1 MKCSLCGRENPE
13 GRFTC
18 KFCGFPLRSIDNLP
32 PGEILKG
39 RFKIL
44 SFLGKGGMGVIY
56 RAMDLKLNR
65 VVAVKILPLELKA
78 DEKARKRF
86 LREAQAAARLEHPNI
101 CTIHEIY
108 ESDDI
113 DFIVMPYIEGEN
125 LQRVLRN
132 KGPFSLEEFL
142 HYARQM
148 ASALSAAHNKG
159 IIHRDIK
166 PSNIMIT
173 REGLV
178 KILDFGLAKFTGAEE
193 SLTSA
198 DVVVGTL
205 AYMSPEQCRGEK
217 LTPASD
223 VFSMGIVFYEML
235 TGENPFRGEDTG
247 STFYKLLHE
256 DPPPPS
262 HKKQLPPELDRVLMK
277 ALEKEPSK
285 RYRDGGELLKAL
297 SEIRGDGTLELQ
309 PTMVTPAPPSKKERR
324 SRRFLFLSGLALL
337 IVIAAGGVFALLNSN
352 HHPRSVV
359 IRDFLGGAG
368 VSSDAVKAVSFLLK
382 KKLLLLQDVT
392 VIDEGTF
399 VDLRKRYS
407 LEQLFK
413 KFRVI
418 GIISGSI
425 KKYGKMVSLE
435 ASLSKGGENFPITI
449 SGEGEGSILQFQVD
463 SLGEKLA
470 LLLSLKFRRKA
481 KVSALTTE
489 DYSALISYIK
499 AREEWEKLSVSNARK
514 YLLTALRRDHEF
526 PLAHFLYAKVL
537 VFLDRIDEA
546 KKQVKLALAGRDR
559 MLDLDLWRAEALK
572 AELHMKFKEKIR
584 FLERVREM
592 APYDKHSYYDLAEAY
607 FHRASPRRAITYY
620 EKALQLKADYL
631 PVLNHLGYCYLY
643 IGEHLKGIQYFEK
656 YKLLSGEANAFD
668 SLGDGYF
675 YSGNYLEA
683 ITSKETALEKDPT
696 LTWIYHSL
704 AYILFIKGDI
714 SRAFNYNSL
723 YLSRVRDK
731 KSMARGYMQRA
742 YFKLELG
749 RLGAEADI
757 RKAIST
763 FDPREPHILIPE
775 LHWIALQIYIREG
788 KIKEACEHLKWM
800 EKVVREYSVNQE
812 NYFPIYKYYLHGKA
826 ECLLARGDRRGLT
839 YYEKL
844 MKIKEKL
851 GYWATPF
858 ERGFFTGKKAL
869 AEIKMGK
876 LSGAEISLRDGFS
889 YNPNHPLLLLARIF
903 LLKKEGKF
911 EEARRR
917 TEELLSFYRS
927 YPPADRDFLN
937 IVKEKIKKAPG
948 GI

>member
-18 KFCGFPLRSIDNLP
+18 KFCGFPLRNIENLP
-32 PGEILKG
+32 PGEVLKG
-39 RFKIL
+39 RFEIL
-44 SFLGKGGMGVIY
+44 GFLGKGGMGVIY
-56 RAMDLKLNR
+56 RARDLKLNR

-125 LQRVLRN
+125 LQRLLRK
-132 KGPFSLEEFL
+132 KGPFSPDEFL
-142 HYARQM
+142 FYARQM
-148 ASALSAAHNKG
+148 ASALAKAHSKG

-173 REGLV
+173 RDGLV

-223 VFSMGIVFYEML
+223 VFSLGIVFYEML

-256 DPPPPS
+256 NPPPPS
-262 HKKQLPPELDRVLMK
+262 RKKELPPELDRVLMK
-277 ALEKEPSK
+277 ALEKDPSK
-285 RYRDGGELLKAL
+285 RYRDGSELLKAL
-297 SEIRGDGTLELQ
+297 EEIQGGSTLELQ
-309 PTMVTPAPPSKKERR
+309 PTTVTPAQPSKKEGSGKRN
-324 SRRFLFLSGLALL
+324 FLFLGLIFLL
-337 IVIAAGGVFALLNSN
+337 ILAAGGIFSLLRSN
-352 HHPRSVV
+352 AHPRSII
-359 IRDFLGGAG
+359 IRDFAGGEG
-368 VSSDAVKAVSFLLK
+368 VSSEAVRAVSFLLK

-407 LEQLFK
+407 LESIFK

-418 GIISGSI
+418 GIVSGSI
-425 KKYGKMVSLE
+425 KKYGKMISLE
-435 ASLSKGGENFPITI
+435 ASLSKEGENFPITT
-449 SGEGEGSILQFQVD
+449 SGEGESSILQFQVD

-470 LLLSLKFRRKA
+470 LLLSLKFRRKT
-481 KVSALTTE
+481 KVSTLTTN
-489 DYSALISYIK
+489 DYTALIYYIK
-499 AREEWEKLSVSNARK
+499 AREEWEKVSVSNARR
-514 YLLTALRRDHEF
+514 YLVMALRRDSDF

-537 VFLDRIDEA
+537 VFLDRIEEA
-546 KKQVKLALAGRDR
+546 KKQVELALAGRDR
-559 MLDLDLWRAEALK
+559 MLELDLWRAEALK
-572 AELHMKFKEKIR
+572 AELHMKFKDKIK
-584 FLERVREM
+584 FLEKVRER

-620 EKALQLKADYL
+620 QKALQLKADYL

-656 YKLLSGEANAFD
+656 YKLLSEEANAFD

-723 YLSRVRDK
+723 YLSRVKDK
-731 KSMARGYMQRA
+731 KSIARGYMQRA
-742 YFKLELG
+742 YFKMELG
-749 RLGAEADI
+749 GKGAEEDI
-757 RKAIST
+757 RKALST
-763 FDPREPHILIPE
+763 FDPKEPHILIPE
-775 LHWIALQIYIREG
+775 LHWIALQVYLKAG
-788 KIKEACEHLKWM
+788 KIQEACKHLEWM
-800 EKVVREYSVNQE
+800 EKVVREYSVNEE

-826 ECLLARGDRRGLT
+826 ECLLSKGNRRGLA

-844 MKIKEKL
+844 MRIKEKL

-869 AEIKMGK
+869 AELKMGN
-876 LSGAEISLRDGFS
+876 LSRAETTIKDGFS

-903 LLKKEGKF
+903 LLKEEGKS

-937 IVKEKIKKAPG
+937 IVEEKIRKAPG